1 VRAPSAEF
9 PHTPVLVEE
18 VLRFLEPRSG
28 GVYVD
33 ATVGAGGHAERILQ
47 ATTPG
52 GLLVGIDRDPYAL
65 EVASKRLARFGDR
78 VRLVRGD
85 FAALATLARQAGAVP
100 ADGVLMDLGVSS
112 LQLTQPERGFS
123 FQEEGPLDM
132 RMDPSQAQTAA
143 DLVNTLSE
151 AELADLLRRYGEE
164 PFARRIARA
173 IVHHRPLR
181 TTTELVEVVRRAVP
195 RRAWPRRVHVATRTF
210 QALRI
215 ATNRE
220 LEALEQALRQ
230 VPEVLRPGGRAVV
243 VAFHSLED
251 RLVKRAF
258 GSDPRLRSL
267 VRKPVRPSAEEVA
280 RNPRAR
286 SARLRAAER
295 VEEGP

>member
-1 VRAPSAEF
+1 MRAPSA
-9 PHTPVLVEE
+9 PLSHTPVLVEE
-18 VLRFLEPRSG
+18 VLRFLQPRPG

-33 ATVGAGGHAERILQ
+33 ATVGTGGHAERILQ
-47 ATTPG
+47 LSSPDG
-52 GLLVGIDRDPYAL
+52 RVVGIDRDPQVL
-65 EVASKRLARFGDR
+65 EVASRRLAVFGDR
-78 VRLVRGD
+78 VRLLRGD
-85 FAALATLARQAGAVP
+85 FAALEALSRQAGAVP

-112 LQLTQPERGFS
+112 LQLSQPERGFS

-132 RMDPSQAQTAA
+132 RMDPSQPQTAA

-151 AELADLLRRYGEE
+151 PELAELLRRYGEE

-173 IVHHRPLR
+173 IVRHRPLR

-195 RRAWPRRVHVATRTF
+195 RHAWPRRTHVATRTF

-230 VPEVLRPGGRAVV
+230 LPEVLRPGGRAVV

-251 RLVKRAF
+251 RIVKRAF
-258 GSDPRLRSL
+258 SSDPRLRPL
-267 VRKPVRPSAEEVA
+267 VRKPLRPSPQEVA

-295 VEEGP
+295 VQEP

>member
-18 VLRFLEPRSG
+18 VLRSLEPRPG

-33 ATVGAGGHAERILQ
+33 ATVGTGGHAERILQ
-47 ATTPG
+47 ASTPG
-52 GLLVGIDRDPYAL
+52 GRLVGIDRDPYAL
-65 EVASKRLARFGDR
+65 AVASRRLGRFGGR
-78 VRLVRGD
+78 VTLLRGD
-85 FAALATLARQAGAVP
+85 FAALAALARQAGAVP
-100 ADGVLMDLGVSS
+100 ADGVLMDLGLSS
-112 LQLTQPERGFS
+112 LQLSQPERGFS
-123 FQEEGPLDM
+123 FLEEGPLDM
-132 RMDPSQAQTAA
+132 RMDPSQTQTAA

-173 IVHHRPLR
+173 IVRHRPLR
-181 TTTELVEVVRRAVP
+181 TTTELAELVRRAVP

-220 LEALEQALRQ
+220 LEALEEALRQ

-258 GSDPRLRSL
+258 NADPRLRPL
-267 VRKPVRPSAEEVA
+267 VRKPLRPSAEEVA
-280 RNPRAR
+280 QNPRAR
-286 SARLRAAER
+286 SARLRVAER
-295 VEEGP
+295 LNAP